1 MSSDDASNGT
11 PPQDEQQSEMMR
23 SFAAAQRAAEQAP
36 GSDDAWDHLE
46 DLADKLQKP
55 APVAQL
61 YRDALENKLAPDVFR
76 TCLLYTSPSP
86 RDRTRSRMP
95 SSA

>member
-1 MSSDDASNGT
+1 MIDDSSNSINIDPFISIFLDGKYKSIDLVPIKNKVIKFCS
-11 PPQDEQQSEMMR
+11 EQNINIK
-23 SFAAAQRAAEQAP
+23 
-36 GSDDAWDHLE
+36 LE
-46 DLADKLQKP
+46 SSPRLLAFWNRPKLVWRILHDQ
-55 APVAQL
+55 
-61 YRDALENKLAPDVFR
+61 NR